1 MIELKDTYD
10 YFIDWCGD
18 CITAE
23 PIILEEM
30 GNVPSNSIFV
40 HVDIG
45 RFKKFYFAAYLIN
58 INQYADDSN
67 RRKMGKLF
75 SNNIVV
81 EKRLMVSEL
90 TIEQFDIEKI

>member
-1 MIELKDTYD
+1 MMQLLNSNDSYT
-10 YFIDWCGD
+10 DWCGD

-45 RFKKFYFAAYLIN
+45 VLYKGF
-58 INQYADDSN
+58 
-67 RRKMGKLF
+67 
-75 SNNIVV
+75 
-81 EKRLMVSEL
+81 
-90 TIEQFDIEKI
+90 

>member
-1 MIELKDTYD
+1 MNKIKCTLKSKNYKRNWEILSLGYRYRKCPIFGQLSLAGYAQSFVTGELKTNNI
-10 YFIDWCGD
+10 FVDWCGD

-45 RFKKFYFAAYLIN
+45 MPSL
-58 INQYADDSN
+58 
-67 RRKMGKLF
+67 L
-75 SNNIVV
+75 
-81 EKRLMVSEL
+81 
-90 TIEQFDIEKI
+90 

>member
-1 MIELKDTYD
+1 MPLLIKIMLFYWVLDKDTMHGNNWFQLHHMTRSMLTFQQESTIDMMQLLNSND
-10 YFIDWCGD
+10 YYTDWCGD

-45 RFKKFYFAAYLIN
+45 
-58 INQYADDSN
+58 
-67 RRKMGKLF
+67 LF
-75 SNNIVV
+75 
-81 EKRLMVSEL
+81 
-90 TIEQFDIEKI
+90 